1 MTAITITSDGGE
13 AVAQGLGE
21 IFREHGQFVY
31 RTAYSVTGNR
41 PDAEDVLQNIFAK
54 LLAREIS
61 PGLKKN
67 PRAYLYRSAIN
78 LSLNIVRSRRS
89 QNLAGDIDL
98 QDVPALVTESSDDDP
113 LHLHLL

>member
-1 MTAITITSDGGE
+1 MTTVMIPTNGSE
-13 AVAQGLGE
+13 ALARELGE

-54 LLAREIS
+54 LLARAIS
-61 PGLKKN
+61 PGLKRN

-78 LSLNIVRSRRS
+78 LSLNIVRSRR
-89 QNLAGDIDL
+89 N
-98 QDVPALVTESSDDDP
+98 PVTRIPFTGICLRPWPNSIP
-113 LHLHLL
+113 GRLRF